1 MRIDNTDIGMNNAA
15 QIAAAGIEAIRAGD
29 STFDL
34 SAVLT
39 CDSSAVAVV
48 LAWQREAQARG
59 AQLRL
64 SGLPAG
70 LASLATVYG
79 VAPLLDLDDTGL

>member
-1 MRIDNTDIGMNNAA
+1 MRIDATDIGMGNAA
-15 QIAAAGIEAIRAGD
+15 EIVAAGLDAIERGD
-29 STFDL
+29 ASFDL
-34 SAVLT
+34 SPVAT

-48 LAWQREAQARG
+48 LAWQRAARARG
-59 AQLRL
+59 VTLEL

-79 VAPLLDLDDTGL
+79 VAPLLGLPLDE

>member
-1 MRIDNTDIGMNNAA
+1 MRVDSTDIGMNNAA

-29 STFDL
+29 ATFDL

-79 VAPLLDLDDTGL
+79 VASLLDFDETGR